1 MSRVMRRRDS
11 MLEQVVTVHSVAIT
25 RNGWEYFFL
34 DPKPNAD
41 QNMYALVMGYETEM
55 GDVHI
60 PEIKP
65 YLLSFTRD
73 LQDVMPCEGWEWVE

>member
-1 MSRVMRRRDS
+1 MSRQMRRRDAAI
-11 MLEQVVTVHSVAIT
+11 EQVVTVHSLAMT
-25 RNGWEYFFL
+25 RNGWEYYFL

-41 QNMYALVMGYETEM
+41 QNMLALVMGFETEM

-65 YLLSFTRD
+65 YLISFTRD
-73 LQDVMPCEGWEWVE
+73 LQDVFACEGWEWVD